1 MIFFRVFRHLI
12 DLCIMSIL
20 ITIVEII
27 VLIHCDNYMFR
38 DQGYLRFFTYMGFL
52 NASMLV
58 LVTNSNLTQIYIFWE
73 LVGLCL
79 YLLIIFC
86 SHTYYDKS

>member
-20 ITIVEII
+20 VTIVEII
-27 VLIHCDNYMFR
+27 VLIHSDNYMFR

-58 LVTNSNLTQIYIFWE
+58 LVTNSNLTQIYIFLGTSWTVSIFIDNF
-73 LVGLCL
+73 LFAH
-79 YLLIIFC
+79 LL
-86 SHTYYDKS
+86 